1 MLCPQ
6 GVRTAMTDGLDPE
19 LAVAM
24 KDGMLEPDD
33 VAEECVKTI
42 NEARFLVLPHPVVEK
57 YIQYKTSD
65 YDGWL
70 AGMAILNYRF
80 RY

>member
-1 MLCPQ
+1 
-6 GVRTAMTDGLDPE
+6 MTDGLDPE

-33 VAEECVKTI
+33 VAEKCVKTI
-42 NEARFLVLPHPVVEK
+42 NEERFLVLPHPVVEK

-70 AGMAILNYRF
+70 AGMAKLNERF